1 MKQLSRWTLVG
12 VVLVLVVAPIF
23 LLAGGDAAAGKAVFD
38 KKCATCHGPDGAG
51 KDAMAKMLK
60 VEFRALGSKEVQAKK
75 DEELRKDITEGNGK
89 MKPVKGLTD
98 AEVVNRVIEDA
109 EVERPLL
116 VAHSMGGP
124 VVLTALRGRDPESLS
139 GLVVLASAAYWAKPR
154 LRAILAMDQALLSQ
168 SLEDLGQQLHW
179 NLILFRN
186 MFCVGNKFVVM
197 GGHIINGN

>member
-98 AEVVNRVIEDA
+98 AEVVNVIA
-109 EVERPLL
+109 YIR
-116 VAHSMGGP
+116 
-124 VVLTALRGRDPESLS
+124 SL
-139 GLVVLASAAYWAKPR
+139 K
-154 LRAILAMDQALLSQ
+154 
-168 SLEDLGQQLHW
+168 
-179 NLILFRN
+179 
-186 MFCVGNKFVVM
+186 K
-197 GGHIINGN
+197 